1 MPDESKNVLLDVSN
15 FPNGAKIIDTALA
28 GQHNVLVTGGGVR
41 GGKTFNCICALVLLH
56 KLYPGSRSVI
66 VRDYLSTLRLNTLPS
81 CKKAVPSNFVKQFNS
96 STFTWTFHN
105 GSEMFFMAEDYKN
118 DKDFERFNGLEV
130 NFILLEQ
137 FEELQRAFFDKA
149 LERLGSYVLPN
160 GLKQPPPLLMATVN
174 PTKNWVK
181 QLVYDRWQNGTLPS
195 NWIYIPTLVHQNP
208 HIPASYLESL
218 QALKQSNPIKYERFV
233 NGDWELEDKVGGEFY
248 FNFDFSKS
256 VGEYKI
262 LYKEDAPLH
271 ITLDFNSLPYMTL
284 LVWQI
289 FDKKC
294 ILLEEFCMRPPQN
307 TVRQTIKAFISHYQ
321 KHQTTISVYGD
332 YSAKAK
338 TPHDERL
345 FDIVFSELSK
355 AGLHSN
361 DFVRPNPSVS
371 TRGDFINE
379 ILGQKYMQIEI
390 FMDENCK
397 ITIEDFMKTKKA
409 PDGTKVKKREADPIT
424 KVSSEKYG
432 HTSDASDYFI
442 CQAFKEDFDTFK
454 KRVTIE
460 DMNQDDNEPQSY
472 PRRERGGFLGL

>member
-1 MPDESKNVLLDVSN
+1 M
-15 FPNGAKIIDTALA
+15 
-28 GQHNVLVTGGGVR
+28 
-41 GGKTFNCICALVLLH
+41 LLH
-56 KLYPGSRSVI
+56 KRYPGSRSVI

-81 CKKAVPSNFVKQFNS
+81 CRKAIPSNFVKQFNS

-118 DKDFERFNGLEV
+118 DKTFERFNGLEV

-137 FEELQRAFFDKA
+137 FEELQREFFDKA

-160 GLKQPPPLLMATVN
+160 GLEQPKPLLMATVN

-181 QLVYDRWQNGTLPS
+181 PLVYDRWQDGTLPL
-195 NWIYIPTLVHQNP
+195 NWVYIPTRVYDNP

-218 QALKQSNPIKYERFV
+218 QSLKISNPIKYERFV
-233 NGDWELEDKVGGEFY
+233 NGDWEVEDKVGGEFY

-256 VGEYKI
+256 VGEYKS
-262 LYKEDAPLH
+262 LYQEDMELH

-284 LVWQI
+284 LVWQV
-289 FDKKC
+289 FGKKC
-294 ILLEEFCMRPPQN
+294 VLLEEFCMRPPNN
-307 TVRQTIKAFISHYQ
+307 TVRKTIRAFIQTYQ
-321 KHQTTISVYGD
+321 NHQTKINVYGD
-332 YSAKAK
+332 YSAKAN

-355 AGLHSN
+355 SGFRTQ

-379 ILGQKYMQIEI
+379 IFGERFMGIEI
-390 FMDENCK
+390 LIDEECK
-397 ITIEDFMKTKKA
+397 LAIEDFMQIKKA
-409 PDGTKVKKREADPIT
+409 PDGTKVKKKEIDPTT
-424 KVSSEKYG
+424 KVNCEKYG
-432 HTSDASDYFI
+432 HTSDASDYFL
-442 CQAFKEDFDTFK
+442 CQAFKDDFDLFK

-460 DMNQDDNEPQSY
+460 DMAQSKDEEDTQNY
-472 PRRERGGFLGL
+472 ARRERSGYAGL